1 LTFKNEYTGKINLKK
16 GVLMKKS
23 FSPEKRAEI
32 LAYIEKYDA
41 KNRRGGQSAASKKF
55 KVSRV
60 TIINWLKGGA
70 AGKNSQT
77 VAVKP
82 VKTAAPKT
90 RKSEKVISD
99 GNIPIIDALE
109 SINECI
115 AEIVKALKKAE

>member
-41 KNRRGGQSAASKKF
+41 KNRQSAASKKF